1 MAISPR
7 LIEYG
12 LRAAG
17 IVTAV
22 LCFSMGVVCMISISA
37 QCIIGG
43 LFLILI
49 GIVVIIFEAPICCSM
64 IPQLHKFNE
73 FIEKRSPIEKSI
85 FYGIAAILP
94 MSLCFGISTLFC
106 GLALAGCC
114 AFNVWRIFKERRS
127 GQANPVGVGSE
138 HHTQYAAGESQPP
151 TFQGGYGE
159 QPGFRDHLIEKAAV
173 GAVKGVIG
181 GPGSGG
187 YPGTGYSGT

>member
-1 MAISPR
+1 MP
-7 LIEYG
+7 LTLE
-12 LRAAG
+12 
-17 IVTAV
+17 
-22 LCFSMGVVCMISISA
+22 CN
-37 QCIIGG
+37 
-43 LFLILI
+43 LI

-64 IPQLHKFNE
+64 VPQLHKFNE

-85 FYGIAAILP
+85 FYGI
-94 MSLCFGISTLFC
+94 
-106 GLALAGCC
+106 
-114 AFNVWRIFKERRS
+114 RS

>member
-1 MAISPR
+1 MAVSPR
-7 LIEYG
+7 LVEYG
-12 LRAAG
+12 LKAAG
-17 IVTAV
+17 IATAV
-22 LCFSMGVVCMISISA
+22 LCLSMGVFCMISVSA

-43 LFLILI
+43 LLLILI
-49 GIVVIIFEAPICCSM
+49 AIVVIIFEAPICCSM

-114 AFNVWRIFKERRS
+114 AFNVWRIFKERRV
-127 GQANPVGVGSE
+127 GLANPEGVGPE
-138 HHTQYAAGESQPP
+138 NRTQYAAGESQAP
-151 TFQGGYGE
+151 TFQGAYGA
-159 QPGFRDHLIEKAAV
+159 QQGFRDQLIEKAAV
-173 GAVKGVIG
+173 GAVKGVVS
-181 GPGSGG
+181 GPVSGG